1 MAPFIRSLTPVLC
14 HILYLQAEKMGADS
28 PELLALENLFKGE
41 LESSLHCSKCPYT
54 SSRSEEF
61 TYALYSSLCQL
72 EHHFMKCH
80 HLII

>member
-72 EHHFMKCH
+72 EHLMKWH
-80 HLII
+80 HLMI